1 MGKIGRNEHSILTG
15 RDEKSNVRYIITE
28 SLDGSWYYIYDKDYK
43 KLGKAKDPTELEEK
57 YFGIK

>member
-1 MGKIGRNEHSILTG
+1 MGKIGRNERAILIG
-15 RDEKSNVRYIITE
+15 NDDKSNLYYIITV